1 MFRNETQKMIY
12 KNPVTLLTGYRMR
25 NEYFMWCEFLV
36 TCYWHHSASV
46 KYWFSVRI
54 ATYKMKCINDDDDR
68 TFYQRFSVLRCL
80 LIVMYKM
87 MVNFI
92 IITNCDSPINIP
104 LITTNFYNVIWIT
117 NGNGFSNRIV
127 RCVYATREKRKCL
140 WCFVCFF
147 FRFFFE
153 CPNGPTKLK
162 M

>member
-68 TFYQRFSVLRCL
+68 TFYQRPAILCIAL
-80 LIVMYKM
+80 LVNRDVQNDGELYNHYKLWLSHEYSTHNLW
-87 MVNFI
+87 V
-92 IITNCDSPINIP
+92 TS
-104 LITTNFYNVIWIT
+104 
-117 NGNGFSNRIV
+117 
-127 RCVYATREKRKCL
+127 REKK
-140 WCFVCFF
+140 
-147 FRFFFE
+147 
-153 CPNGPTKLK
+153 
-162 M
+162 